1 MMKRVSKRKSRGQAL
16 VEFTLLLPFIII
28 LVGGL
33 TDLGLAFYVSIS
45 TQNAVREGA
54 RIASATPNLGA
65 NNSTIRTEVLSRIPD
80 ITQSPSSLVTVTN
93 TDPSGDLTCASV
105 VTVSATGTY
114 SFAFLRYIG
123 FTDMAISRSTTMRY
137 EINRPLC

>member
-1 MMKRVSKRKSRGQAL
+1 MKRVSKRNSRGQAL

-54 RIASATPNLGA
+54 RIASATANLGA
-65 NNSTIRTEVLSRIPD
+65 NSTTIRTEVEGRIPD
-80 ITQSPSSLVTVTN
+80 IGQFPRSQVTVTN
-93 TDPSGDLTCASV
+93 TNPSGDLTCASV
-105 VTVSATGTY
+105 VTVTATGTY

-123 FTDMAISRSTTMRY
+123 FTDMTISRSTTMRY
-137 EINRPLC
+137 EIDRPLC